1 MTMTTISHNV
11 TEVSWKAAWPI
22 LLGLSML
29 YLPVFYTFANTIWQ
43 SEDQAHAPIVL
54 LAVLFIFWQ
63 KRACLTAG
71 VQQKQDPYS
80 GWMLLIFGLL
90 LYVLGHT
97 QGVRSLEMGSL
108 LPVLLGLLLIT
119 RGLVT
124 VRELWFPLLFL
135 LFAIPLPGAL
145 IDGLTGPLKQ
155 HISELVETILYWAG
169 YPIARSG
176 VTLSIGRYQ
185 LLVADACSGLNSMFS
200 LSAMGMLYLYI
211 MGYRSWLRNGVIL
224 VSLLPIAFAANI
236 LRVIILVLVTYY
248 FGDAVGQGFLHD
260 FAGVLL
266 YFASLTILL
275 SLDAFLGWLLPKFS
289 KAESK

>member
-1 MTMTTISHNV
+1 MTTLSKHV
-11 TEVSWKAAWPI
+11 PEVSWKAAWPI
-22 LLGLSML
+22 LLGLCML

-54 LAVLFIFWQ
+54 LAVLYIFWQ
-63 KRACLTAG
+63 KRDCLTAD

-90 LYVLGHT
+90 LYMLGRT
-97 QGVRSLEMGSL
+97 QGVRGFEIGSL
-108 LPVLLGLLLIT
+108 LPVLLGTLLIT
-119 RGLVT
+119 RGLTT
-124 VRELWFPLLFL
+124 VRILWFPLLFL
-135 LFAIPLPGAL
+135 LFAIPLPSAL
-145 IDGLTGPLKQ
+145 IDGMTGPLKQ
-155 HISELVETILYWAG
+155 LISELVETILYWAG

-185 LLVADACSGLNSMFS
+185 LLVADACSGLSSMFS

-224 VSLLPIAFAANI
+224 ASLLPIAFVANI

-275 SLDAFLGWLLPKFS
+275 SLDALLGWLLSKFL

>member
-1 MTMTTISHNV
+1 MTTLSKPLP
-11 TEVSWKAAWPI
+11 EVSWKAAWPI
-22 LLGLSML
+22 LLGLCML
-29 YLPVFYTFANTIWQ
+29 YLPVFYTFFNSVWQ

-54 LAVLFIFWQ
+54 LAVLYIFWQ
-63 KRACLTAG
+63 KRDCLTAD

-90 LYVLGHT
+90 LYVLGRT
-97 QGVRSLEMGSL
+97 QGVRIFEMGSL
-108 LPVLLGLLLIT
+108 LPVLLGTLLMT
-119 RGLVT
+119 RGLTT
-124 VRELWFPLLFL
+124 VRMLWFPLLFL
-135 LFAIPLPGAL
+135 LFAIPLPSAL

-211 MGYRSWLRNGVIL
+211 LGYRSWLRNGVIL
-224 VSLLPIAFAANI
+224 ASLLPIAFVANI

-266 YFASLTILL
+266 YFVSLIILL